1 MKANVITQMARS
13 GITIA
18 VTSKEL
24 LSFSEDLIRAAEER
38 FRKNYEAKA
47 KEVWLSTAE
56 AKQVLGVSASTLYRY
71 VQRGI
76 LHPRRIGNAL
86 LYPKSEILAILNGQL

>member
-1 MKANVITQMARS
+1 MDIITQMARS

-24 LSFSEDLIRAAEER
+24 LTFSEDLIRTVEER

-47 KEVWLSTAE
+47 KEVWLTTAE
-56 AKQVLGVSASTLYRY
+56 AKQMLGVSASTLYRY

-86 LYPKSEILAILNGQL
+86 LYLKSEILAILNGQR